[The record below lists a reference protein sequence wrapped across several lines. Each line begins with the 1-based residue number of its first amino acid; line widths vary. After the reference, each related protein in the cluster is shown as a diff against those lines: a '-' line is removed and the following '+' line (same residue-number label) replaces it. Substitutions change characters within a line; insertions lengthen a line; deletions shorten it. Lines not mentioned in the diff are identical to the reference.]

1 MQAVNIDQRI
11 DFANLKTLTPQ
22 LNSSAPAETMSSSRK
37 SFDDLIQQAIFTDSK
52 PVEKHDE
59 KPVENSRKDEKSV
72 SEKNTEKTD
81 EISRQAEKSEVAE
94 SENKVAADDENG
106 SEKKSVHAEKAE
118 VQNLK
123 KEKFAELKKAE
134 TVKNHSEGEK
144 SVKSEKKLDFAQIE
158 KALKDVKKIGSDDE
172 EKNALDIDDI
182 RTLLEDDNSALF
194 AAITASETILKEQNS
209 NDFSDLT
216 QISQEIFDS
225 EINLENDVSDVNPKT
240 FAFDKDGKIIVKD
253 YRTEKTETEESVE
266 KVNGKNPSDSTEL
279 KVTDVKFENNN
290 AQMTMEVA
298 SNAQQN
304 IVSSNSQTASAAGS
318 DFQAMLANQIK
329 QNAGEFVKAGSIVL
343 KDNNAGSIKLIL
355 KPESLGNVKVD
366 LQISDKNITG
376 RIVVASQEAFNAFK
390 ESADSLK
397 QAFINSGFEN
407 ANFDLCFAGQNAFG
421 NQSGSKQEN
430 PAASF
435 QMARTY
441 GDLAGD
447 SVDGSYEEMEAQ
459 FTEKSSVNI
468 VA

>member
-22 LNSSAPAETMSSSRK
+22 LNASAPAETMSSSRK

-59 KPVENSRKDEKSV
+59 KPVENSKKDEKSV

-106 SEKKSVHAEKAE
+106 SEKKPVHAEKAE
-118 VQNLK
+118 VRNLK

-134 TVKNHSEGEK
+134 TVKNHSEDEK
-144 SVKSEKKLDFAQIE
+144 SVKSEKKVDFAQIE

-172 EKNALDIDDI
+172 EKNALEIDDI

-290 AQMTMEVA
+290 AQMTMELA
-298 SNAQQN
+298 SDAQQN

-459 FTEKSSVNI
+459 FTEKNSVNI

>member
-22 LNSSAPAETMSSSRK
+22 LNASAPAETMSSSRK

-52 PVEKHDE
+52 PVEQHDE
-59 KPVENSRKDEKSV
+59 KPVENSKKDEKSV

-94 SENKVAADDENG
+94 SENKVAADDENC
-106 SEKKSVHAEKAE
+106 SEKNPVHAVKAE

-134 TVKNHSEGEK
+134 TVKNHSEDEK
-144 SVKSEKKLDFAQIE
+144 SVKSEKKVDFAQIE
-158 KALKDVKKIGSDDE
+158 KTLKDVKKIGSDDE
-172 EKNALDIDDI
+172 EKNALEIDDI

-225 EINLENDVSDVNPKT
+225 EINLENDVTDVNPKT

-266 KVNGKNPSDSTEL
+266 KINGKNPSDSTEL

-290 AQMTMEVA
+290 AQMTMELA

-390 ESADSLK
+390 ENADSLK

>member
-1 MQAVNIDQRI
+1 MAY
-11 DFANLKTLTPQ
+11 
-22 LNSSAPAETMSSSRK
+22 
-37 SFDDLIQQAIFTDSK
+37 
-52 PVEKHDE
+52 
-59 KPVENSRKDEKSV
+59 
-72 SEKNTEKTD
+72 
-81 EISRQAEKSEVAE
+81 
-94 SENKVAADDENG
+94 KV
-106 SEKKSVHAEKAE
+106 
-118 VQNLK
+118 
-123 KEKFAELKKAE
+123 
-134 TVKNHSEGEK
+134 T
-144 SVKSEKKLDFAQIE
+144 
-158 KALKDVKKIGSDDE
+158 
-172 EKNALDIDDI
+172 IDDI

-225 EINLENDVSDVNPKT
+225 EINLENDVTDVNPKT

-459 FTEKSSVNI
+459 FTEKNSVNI

>member
-22 LNSSAPAETMSSSRK
+22 LNASAPAETMSSSRK

-106 SEKKSVHAEKAE
+106 SEKKPVHAEKAE
-118 VQNLK
+118 VRNLK

-134 TVKNHSEGEK
+134 TVKNHSEDEK
-144 SVKSEKKLDFAQIE
+144 SVKSEKKVDFAQIE

-172 EKNALDIDDI
+172 EKNALEIDDI

-290 AQMTMEVA
+290 AQMTMELA
-298 SNAQQN
+298 SDAQQN

-459 FTEKSSVNI
+459 FTEKNSVNI

>member
-59 KPVENSRKDEKSV
+59 KPVENSKKDEKSV

-94 SENKVAADDENG
+94 SENKVAADDENC
-106 SEKKSVHAEKAE
+106 SEKNPVHAEKAE
-118 VQNLK
+118 VRNLK

-134 TVKNHSEGEK
+134 TVKNHSEDEK
-144 SVKSEKKLDFAQIE
+144 SVKSEKKVDFAQIE